1 MQSYL
6 EETRKRLRE
15 YARRLVNGQ
24 IEAEET
30 WEGMSV
36 NLPEKIGYKRIK
48 KRFRQYGAQYYRFVP
63 SPVFDN
69 KTQFKS
75 WDPVNDEWIVHR
87 IPGTKGN
94 TNASA
99 IFEDLKTKI
108 WVFEGNPKEW
118 FRNIRYN
125 SNYWNNRTALNPLA

>member
-69 KTQFKS
+69 SRVGIRLMTNGSSIEFQEPRETLMRLQYSRILKPRFGFLRVIPRNGFEIFGT
-75 WDPVNDEWIVHR
+75 IV
-87 IPGTKGN
+87 IIGT
-94 TNASA
+94 T
-99 IFEDLKTKI
+99 EQH
-108 WVFEGNPKEW
+108 
-118 FRNIRYN
+118 
-125 SNYWNNRTALNPLA
+125 